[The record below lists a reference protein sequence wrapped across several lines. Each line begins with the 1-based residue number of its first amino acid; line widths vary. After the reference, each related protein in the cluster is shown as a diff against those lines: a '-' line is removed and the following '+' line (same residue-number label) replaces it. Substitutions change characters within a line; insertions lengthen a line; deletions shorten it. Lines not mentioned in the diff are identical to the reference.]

1 MTEQQKEIIKK
12 ALLTIER
19 HELKMWKTVNC
30 IDITPSPEYVKAM
43 DKLLKKE
50 KKMQRQF
57 FKNKKRKLLT
67 ILIAALLIFS
77 SIFSVSAIRE
87 PIIEY
92 VKNVYEKFTHFF
104 FDKEPGTLFSD
115 IEDEYIATWLP
126 NSYSLTSC
134 IKLPADIRYQWDN
147 EDSFIK
153 FDQSILGIDSVHLN
167 TEKENY
173 TCLDFNNQLY
183 YYNKSNQTYFFIW
196 TTDDYAFN
204 LTCSE
209 SVGWDNILKILEN
222 IKPVK

>member
-19 HELKMWKTVNC
+19 HELKMWKAVNC

-50 KKMQRQF
+50 QKMHRQF

-92 VKNVYEKFTHFF
+92 VKKVYETFTHFF
-104 FDKEPGTLFSD
+104 LDEEIPNTKSSIKTEYSVTWLP
-115 IEDEYIATWLP
+115 DEYIKNL
-126 NSYSLTSC
+126 
-134 IKLPADIRYQWDN
+134 DINQEAYIQHGWNKN
-147 EDSFIK
+147 EAYLIFTQHINGVDSI
-153 FDQSILGIDSVHLN
+153 HLN
-167 TEKENY
+167 TEQNAFSILEIG
-173 TCLDFNNQLY
+173 NQLY
-183 YYNKSNQTYFFIW
+183 YYNNFDGNYFIIW
-196 TTDDYAFN
+196 TTDDYAFS
-204 LTCSE
+204 LKCSE